1 MVALWS
7 SRHDHAVLSL
17 WTLFS
22 FSLSIIYIAGSSI
35 EHTPHTRTP
44 RTDTRET
51 TLDFARAA
59 GTAAPSLTLYKV
71 REREST
77 SKVDG
82 ERERYVHTRLKLE
95 QQDT

>member
-22 FSLSIIYIAGSSI
+22 FSLSIIYIASSI

-77 SKVDG
+77 NKQG
-82 ERERYVHTRLKLE
+82 GWRERKVRTYKVE
-95 QQDT
+95 A